1 MIDDIRRAPVLAALP
16 AMGERAYGAGIAE
29 AVAAMMPRPLQDAPG
44 MHTESR
50 QEGETGLKGGD
61 SPKSVPPL
69 CGASAS
75 ISGNGGLGD
84 DRRDWQAIA
93 LAGTRTI
100 NDLMRQRDEARAELA
115 RLRGWFDGYDG
126 ELTGEELEALRRM
139 RERALFDRVA
149 ATMVRL
155 LDDAI
160 RTRDNLDADLANIG
174 PVHQAYRE
182 VLARLD
188 AVTKERDEA
197 REAARQAGVGN
208 AALWQR
214 YDAVRAALNYAETEI
229 IDILAAARRQ
239 VDLARGGPP
248 ERGNPAVIPRVVDL
262 ALAELER
269 RLARDRRAAE

>member
-1 MIDDIRRAPVLAALP
+1 MTDDIRRAPVLAAPP
-16 AMGERAYGAGIAE
+16 AMGARAYGAGIEE
-29 AVAAMMPRPLQDAPG
+29 AVAAMRPQPAQDAPG
-44 MHTESR
+44 THTESR
-50 QEGETGLKGGD
+50 QEGETGSEAGTAKNQFH
-61 SPKSVPPL
+61 PPP
-69 CGASAS
+69 GSSAS
-75 ISGNGGLGD
+75 ISGDGGLSD

-197 REAARQAGVGN
+197 REAARQAGVGVGN

-248 ERGNPAVIPRVVDL
+248 ERGNAAQAVQEPEPASAPL
-262 ALAELER
+262 AAL
-269 RLARDRRAAE
+269 

>member
-1 MIDDIRRAPVLAALP
+1 MTDDIRRSPVLAALP

-100 NDLMRQRDEARAELA
+100 NDLMHQRDEARAELA

-126 ELTGEELEALRRM
+126 ELTGEEREALRRM
-139 RERALFDRVA
+139 RERALFDPLA
-149 ATMVRL
+149 GTMVRL

-160 RTRDNLDADLANIG
+160 RTRDNLDADVANLG
-174 PVHQAYRE
+174 PVHRAYRE
-182 VLARLD
+182 VLARID
-188 AVTKERDEA
+188 AVAKDRDEA
-197 REAARQAGVGN
+197 REAARQCVTEN
-208 AALWQR
+208 AALQR
-214 YDAVRAALNYAETEI
+214 ERDALRGALDCAQAEI
-229 IDILAAARRQ
+229 AD
-239 VDLARGGPP
+239 VLARAQRHV
-248 ERGNPAVIPRVVDL
+248 ESA
-262 ALAELER
+262 
-269 RLARDRRAAE
+269 